1 MTETMDIE
9 PAEAP
14 AAPRPAPR
22 PSPRPGPE
30 RVFANA
36 DIVLEGEVVRGA
48 LVVRDGVIAAI
59 DTGTGVPGGA
69 EDCDGQLL
77 MPGLIELHTD
87 NLERHLMPRPGVR
100 WPGAAAVMSHD
111 GEIASAG
118 ITTVFDAVRVG
129 SMRAAGSDVKDY
141 ARYARGIVDEIQ
153 ALAAAGVTR
162 AEHRIHLRAEVC
174 SETVLEE
181 MDEFGPDDGV
191 AIVSIMDHTPGQRQ
205 FADVSKFR
213 QY

>member
-1 MTETMDIE
+1 MMTETMDIE

-87 NLERHLMPRPGVR
+87 NLERHLMPRPGV
-100 WPGAAAVMSHD
+100 
-111 GEIASAG
+111 
-118 ITTVFDAVRVG
+118 
-129 SMRAAGSDVKDY
+129 
-141 ARYARGIVDEIQ
+141 
-153 ALAAAGVTR
+153 
-162 AEHRIHLRAEVC
+162 
-174 SETVLEE
+174 
-181 MDEFGPDDGV
+181 
-191 AIVSIMDHTPGQRQ
+191 
-205 FADVSKFR
+205 
-213 QY
+213 